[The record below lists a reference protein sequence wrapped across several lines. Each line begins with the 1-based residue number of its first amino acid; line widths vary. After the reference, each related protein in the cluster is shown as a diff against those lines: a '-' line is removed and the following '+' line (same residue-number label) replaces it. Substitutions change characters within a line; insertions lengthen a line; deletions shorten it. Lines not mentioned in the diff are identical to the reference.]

1 MLPGEWAHSV
11 SRLLAPGR
19 MEEGRRRI
27 VRKGERAA

>member
-19 MEEGRRRI
+19 MEEGRRRV